1 MGRAVVSEHG
11 EAAADGRAEPPR
23 HEAESLPL
31 AERAE
36 AYEGALEAL
45 RAALEGADAPPEAP
59 EA

>member
-1 MGRAVVSEHG
+1 MSEHG